1 MDRYYLKQL
10 SFPFFVLVSAFII
23 LGLIDFMYSLF
34 EQVINRGVPFGIV
47 LKLLLYKVPIVVVI
61 ILPYACLFSVM
72 LVILRSILDN
82 EMVVL
87 WTSGIKYERVFAPII
102 VFAVL
107 ITSLAFYLSEYLVPM
122 TNYKSNTLYHRVLLK
137 ESIPLIDENI
147 FFRDVG
153 NRYFYIRK
161 IHKDENLMENVMLY
175 ELENKIPQVII
186 ADRAKWDGNSW
197 TLSDG
202 KIHRYNDD
210 GFFEFETKFETLRIR
225 VEYDINMVYE
235 KVKNTKEM
243 SSRELAKRI
252 KAVQAAGLDSK
263 KLKVEYYL
271 KFATPFSNLIFAL
284 VGIILIFIIVKS
296 ANHIWGVVLSIIL
309 AVGSIGFFY
318 VITAFF
324 RAFGIAGKL
333 VPIYSAWFPNIVY
346 LIVFLGIWL
355 IYRLRHL

>member
-1 MDRYYLKQL
+1 MDRYYLKEL
-10 SFPFFVLVSAFII
+10 SFPFFVLVSAFIV

-72 LVILRSILDN
+72 LVILKSILDN

-87 WTSGIKYERVFAPII
+87 WTCGIKYERVFAPII
-102 VFAVL
+102 VFAVFV
-107 ITSLAFYLSEYLVPM
+107 TASAFILSEYFVPM

-161 IHKDENLMENVMLY
+161 IEKDKNLMEDVMVY
-175 ELENKIPQVII
+175 ELDNKQPQVIL
-186 ADRAKWDGNSW
+186 AKRARWDGNSW

-202 KIHRYNDD
+202 KIHRYNSD
-210 GFFEFETKFETLRIR
+210 GYFDFEALFDTLQIK

-243 SSRELAKRI
+243 SSNELAKRI
-252 KAVQAAGLDSK
+252 KAVDAAGLDSK

-271 KFATPFSNLIFAL
+271 KYATPYSNLIFAFI
-284 VGIILIFIIVKS
+284 GIILIFIIVKS
-296 ANHIWGVVLSIIL
+296 SKHIWGVVLSIIL
-309 AVGSIGFFY
+309 AVGSVSFFY
-318 VITAFF
+318 VLTAFF

-333 VPIYSAWFPNIVY
+333 SPVLSAWSPNIVY
-346 LIVFLGIWL
+346 FIFFLAVWV
-355 IYRLRHL
+355 IYRLYHL